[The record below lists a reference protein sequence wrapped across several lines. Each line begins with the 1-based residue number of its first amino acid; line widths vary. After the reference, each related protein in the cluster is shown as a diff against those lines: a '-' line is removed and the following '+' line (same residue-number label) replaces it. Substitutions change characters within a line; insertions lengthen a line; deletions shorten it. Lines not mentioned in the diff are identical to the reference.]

1 MSKAKP
7 VHGTPRLNTPDLI
20 FKMIEDHKKVAAEY
34 EAICR
39 DVVPGTCVPD
49 PEKEFEISAIEAEA
63 RHELACT
70 SATSLTGLLAV
81 LNYVGKFTD
90 AGVPNSAFDQDDLMN
105 VIISARD
112 TVRDQLA
119 CSRCAPETLAEMAGV
134 FDKNDADHALS
145 DLRQMTLIAIRTTE
159 SMSEATRS
167 RDPEAFDVLS
177 FSLHDT
183 LVRVG
188 D

>member
-1 MSKAKP
+1 LREARMSKAKP

-81 LNYVGKFTD
+81 LKYVGKFTD
-90 AGVPNSAFDQDDLMN
+90 AGVPNSAFDQDESDERHYFCPGH
-105 VIISARD
+105 SARP
-112 TVRDQLA
+112 VSL
-119 CSRCAPETLAEMAGV
+119 LKM
-134 FDKNDADHALS
+134 
-145 DLRQMTLIAIRTTE
+145 
-159 SMSEATRS
+159 RS
-167 RDPEAFDVLS
+167 
-177 FSLHDT
+177 
-183 LVRVG
+183 
-188 D
+188 